1 MQATFCQLLCLAY
14 KMIKKHPKTEYDM
27 DRIQLQKREKEI
39 LGLLKAGRF
48 PAVVEKKDE
57 MPVKKLI
64 YEGLVVCKENEYG
77 TLLVPNL
84 TEKGKLYLY
93 DNPKLKDPSIFQDKG
108 FVVSI
113 IAIIISIIA
122 LFI

>member
-1 MQATFCQLLCLAY
+1 MQL
-14 KMIKKHPKTEYDM
+14 DNRNM
-27 DRIQLQKREKEI
+27 DRIYLHKREKEI

-48 PAVVEKKDE
+48 PAVVDRKDE

-64 YEGLVVCKENEYG
+64 YEGLVSCKEDEYG

-84 TEKGKLYLY
+84 TEKGELYMY
-93 DNPKLKDPSIFQDKG
+93 DNQKLKNPSVFQDKG
-108 FVVSI
+108 FILSI

>member
-1 MQATFCQLLCLAY
+1 
-14 KMIKKHPKTEYDM
+14 M
-27 DRIQLQKREKEI
+27 DRIQLSKREKEI
-39 LGLLKAGRF
+39 LRLLNTGRF

-64 YEGLVVCKENEYG
+64 YEGLVLCKENEFG

-84 TEKGKLYLY
+84 TEKGELYLY
-93 DNPKLKDPSIFQDKG
+93 DNPKLKNPCIFQDKG

-113 IAIIISIIA
+113 IAIILSAIA
-122 LFI
+122 LFVE

>member
-1 MQATFCQLLCLAY
+1 
-14 KMIKKHPKTEYDM
+14 MIKTDPQLEYDM
-27 DRIQLQKREKEI
+27 DRIQLNNREKEI
-39 LGLLKAGRF
+39 LGLLKSGQF

-64 YEGLVVCKENEYG
+64 YEGFVVCKENEYG
-77 TLLVPNL
+77 TMLVPNL
-84 TEKGKLYLY
+84 TEKGELYLY
-93 DNPKLKDPSIFQDKG
+93 DNPKLKNPSVFQDKG

-113 IAIIISIIA
+113 IAIVISIIA

>member
-1 MQATFCQLLCLAY
+1 
-14 KMIKKHPKTEYDM
+14 MIKTYPKLEYDM
-27 DRIQLQKREKEI
+27 DRIQLHKREKEI
-39 LGLLKAGRF
+39 LGLLKAGQF

-77 TLLVPNL
+77 SLLVPNL
-84 TEKGKLYLY
+84 TEKGELYLY

>member
-1 MQATFCQLLCLAY
+1 M
-14 KMIKKHPKTEYDM
+14 E
-27 DRIQLQKREKEI
+27 RIQLNKREKEI
-39 LGLLKAGRF
+39 LKLLKAGKF
-48 PAVVEKKDE
+48 SAVVDKKDE

-64 YEGLVVCKENEYG
+64 HEGLVSCKENEYG

-84 TEKGKLYLY
+84 TDKGELYMY
-93 DNPKLKDPSIFQDKG
+93 DNSKLKNPCIFQDKG

-122 LFI
+122 LFIS